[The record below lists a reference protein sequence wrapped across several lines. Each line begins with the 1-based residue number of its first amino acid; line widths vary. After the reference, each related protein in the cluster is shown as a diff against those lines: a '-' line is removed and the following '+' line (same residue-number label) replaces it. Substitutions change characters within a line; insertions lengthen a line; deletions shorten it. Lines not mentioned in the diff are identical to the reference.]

1 MKVIYYDPVTKEDKE
16 LEIADNTTTLFIVEN
31 TFKCGGEYEFTIK
44 TYGPTG
50 MGDGTACNCK
60 RNFRRVCY
68 QGTHYSY
75 SRYVLSAN
83 ATEPSEGSLAAL
95 VDDNINTYYHTIWSG
110 TSPNKQ
116 PHYLQ
121 INMSELPLQSLRF
134 EYDGR
139 NNGNGAG
146 DVKRVGI
153 WGSDNGN
160 TWTLMGKERLIHCPA
175 AEDST
180 LNLMRI

>member
-1 MKVIYYDPVTKEDKE
+1 ME
-16 LEIADNTTTLFIVEN
+16 
-31 TFKCGGEYEFTIK
+31 
-44 TYGPTG
+44 
-50 MGDGTACNCK
+50 
-60 RNFRRVCY
+60 
-68 QGTHYSY
+68 
-75 SRYVLSAN
+75 
-83 ATEPSEGSLAAL
+83 
-95 VDDNINTYYHTIWSG
+95 G

-153 WGSDNGN
+153 WGSDNNN
-160 TWTLMGKERLIHCPA
+160 TWTLMGKETY
-175 AEDST
+175 T
-180 LNLMRI
+180 LPGSRGQHVEPNENIKAGKPYKYIRFIPEVSS